1 MYSDKE
7 LIKGCIEQNRALQK
21 ALYDTYGSKL
31 MAVCLRYSDSTFEAE
46 DILQDALLKAF
57 KKMDS
62 FRGESSLYAWLKRI
76 AVNTALNSIRG
87 KVQMTPIMDSDEFLN
102 DSTDLSGY
110 SFDELLAMI
119 QKLPAGCRA
128 VFNLMAI
135 EGYKHEEI
143 AKKLDISVGTS
154 KSQFARARQLLQQQL
169 KTEELRSHG

>member
-1 MYSDKE
+1 
-7 LIKGCIEQNRALQK
+7 
-21 ALYDTYGSKL
+21 
-31 MAVCLRYSDSTFEAE
+31 
-46 DILQDALLKAF
+46 
-57 KKMDS
+57 
-62 FRGESSLYAWLKRI
+62 
-76 AVNTALNSIRG
+76 
-87 KVQMTPIMDSDEFLN
+87 MTPIMESDEFLN

-169 KTEELRSHG
+169 KTEELRSHGKSVERHI